1 MAATKIA
8 ALVLVCF
15 AQVGAVPLSTFY
27 PFGSGAGDS
36 EIAANDDGFSEQ
48 LTIQPFPFF
57 DRTVTSLWVSLQFM
71 HIASNYKFNFQ
82 QVNNNGVVSF
92 DSAVSA
98 YTPESFPITGSALL
112 SPYWGDV
119 DTRGTGRVFYRGS
132 TDPTLLNRASE
143 NIRSVFP
150 EFNAPPSATPFTA
163 TYLFIATWDH
173 VGYYDSHADKVSLMS
188 YEVCPYCGH

>member
-1 MAATKIA
+1 M
-8 ALVLVCF
+8 
-15 AQVGAVPLSTFY
+15 
-27 PFGSGAGDS
+27 
-36 EIAANDDGFSEQ
+36 
-48 LTIQPFPFF
+48 
-57 DRTVTSLWVSLQFM
+57 
-71 HIASNYKFNFQ
+71 
-82 QVNNNGVVSF
+82 VSF

-98 YTPESFPITGSALL
+98 FTPEPFPITGSALL

-173 VGYYDSHADKVSLMS
+173 VGYFAIHADKVSLMLKFALTVVTKFIS
-188 YEVCPYCGH
+188 LFVLDQHIPEHNGH